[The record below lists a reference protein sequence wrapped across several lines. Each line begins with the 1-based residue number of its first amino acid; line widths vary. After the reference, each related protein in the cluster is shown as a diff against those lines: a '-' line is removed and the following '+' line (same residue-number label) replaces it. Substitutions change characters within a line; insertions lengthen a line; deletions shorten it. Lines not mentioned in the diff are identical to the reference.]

1 MNQIEGRRR
10 LNRFLVHLGAY
21 FAATVL
27 LVFVNLWVMPRD
39 LVVLW
44 PLLIWG
50 VLLAIHAARI
60 MGLWPERQSRKQ

>member
-1 MNQIEGRRR
+1 VRELDGHRR
-10 LNRFLVHLGAY
+10 LNRFLVHLGVY

-44 PLLIWG
+44 PLLTWG
-50 VLLAIHAARI
+50 VILALHAARI
-60 MGLWPERQSRKQ
+60 MGLWPQGRGRS

>member
-1 MNQIEGRRR
+1 MNENERRRR
-10 LNRFLVHLGAY
+10 LNRFLTHLGLY
-21 FAATVL
+21 FAATVG

-50 VLLAIHAARI
+50 VILALHAARL
-60 MGLWPERQSRKQ
+60 MGLWPQARRPLQ

>member
-1 MNQIEGRRR
+1 MTQPDGRRQ
-10 LNRFLVHLGAY
+10 LNGFLIHLGIY

-27 LVFVNLWVMPRD
+27 LVLVNLWVMPRD

-50 VLLAIHAARI
+50 VILALHAARI
-60 MGLWPERQSRKQ
+60 MGLWPEGPRSKH